1 MTTPPYFKL
10 WGKRF
15 NPPNSYRVVI
25 VRAATE
31 AEAMQER
38 QRQECTPF
46 DSILNQQLRD
56 GLQPGQVREILSIT
70 AEAVVWMDSLQ
81 VLVGGELVDAEGLTS
96 LALNGGAPSSA
107 AEARELEEYP
117 YEEHGNPV
125 G

>member
-15 NPPNSYRVVI
+15 NAPNSYRVVI

-31 AEAMQER
+31 EEAMQEG

-56 GLQPGQVREILSIT
+56 GLQPGQVREIVAITSESIIW
-70 AEAVVWMDSLQ
+70 AESFTTSIA
-81 VLVGGELVDAEGLTS
+81 GEEVQAEGVTS

-107 AEARELEEYP
+107 AEARELEEDP

>member
-1 MTTPPYFKL
+1 
-10 WGKRF
+10 
-15 NPPNSYRVVI
+15 
-25 VRAATE
+25 
-31 AEAMQER
+31 MQEG
-38 QRQECTPF
+38 QRQGCTPF

-81 VLVGGELVDAEGLTS
+81 VLVGGEVVEAEGVTS

-107 AEARELEEYP
+107 AEARELEHDP
-117 YEEHGNPV
+117 YTEHGNPV